1 MENFDIEKISNGGR
15 KLFYEHKKA
24 LAIGFGVGVCLKYL
38 TQRLNLYFLL
48 GNLFLIG
55 LYRKSFHNIL

>member
-38 TQRLNLYFLL
+38 TQGLNLYFL
-48 GNLFLIG
+48 F
-55 LYRKSFHNIL
+55 